1 MIENYMDYQWGYCT
15 NIFTLGQYQRI
26 DGALNGY
33 RRNLWSSENLLA
45 TGVLEDNPPECAPIA
60 DFFSTTQYVCAGTE
74 VNFYNS
80 SYNGTAT
87 TFNWTFTGGT
97 PASSSIENP
106 TIIYNTPGTYAVSL
120 QVNNAQGNN
129 SITKTNYIHVYS
141 TTTNINAPVSESF
154 EVTPINNFMI
164 INDTG
169 SVWQINNGTGDSGS
183 KSIYLQNFTC
193 NTAGSIDEFV
203 TPAYDLTALPS
214 GHAKVSFRVAYV
226 GKYVAG
232 TILTAADTIYD
243 KLTVYTS
250 NDCGKTWQ
258 NRLVKSGENLA
269 TTSPLETEF
278 TPSSTAQW
286 AEFSFIIQAGV
297 VNTMDNMRLKFSF
310 YSNGGNN
317 IYIDDINI
325 TSLSDINSQTLA
337 GNEIKLYPNPANS
350 DTKINLELKNSY
362 NVSIQLIDINGRLI
376 NDVLNNKM
384 SVGSY
389 DIDINNIG
397 NLATGVYYVRVRL
410 DNNETFLPLVKQ

>member
-1 MIENYMDYQWGYCT
+1 M
-15 NIFTLGQYQRI
+15 
-26 DGALNGY
+26 
-33 RRNLWSSENLLA
+33 
-45 TGVLEDNPPECAPIA
+45 
-60 DFFSTTQYVCAGTE
+60 
-74 VNFYNS
+74 
-80 SYNGTAT
+80 
-87 TFNWTFTGGT
+87 
-97 PASSSIENP
+97 
-106 TIIYNTPGTYAVSL
+106 
-120 QVNNAQGNN
+120 
-129 SITKTNYIHVYS
+129 
-141 TTTNINAPVSESF
+141 
-154 EVTPINNFMI
+154 
-164 INDTG
+164 
-169 SVWQINNGTGDSGS
+169 
-183 KSIYLQNFTC
+183 
-193 NTAGSIDEFV
+193 
-203 TPAYDLTALPS
+203 PS
-214 GHAKVSFRVAYV
+214 GHAKVTFKVAYA
-226 GKYVAG
+226 GKYVAA

-258 NRLVKSGENLA
+258 NRLLKSGENLA

-278 TPSSTAQW
+278 IPSSTNQW
-286 AEFSFIIQAGV
+286 AEFSFIIQAGL

-317 IYIDDINI
+317 IYIDDISI